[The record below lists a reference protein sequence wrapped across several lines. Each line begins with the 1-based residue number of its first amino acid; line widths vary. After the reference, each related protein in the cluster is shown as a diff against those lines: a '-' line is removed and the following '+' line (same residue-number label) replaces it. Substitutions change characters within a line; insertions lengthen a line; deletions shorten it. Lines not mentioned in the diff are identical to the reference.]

1 MNNKFMILL
10 MIFLHVFDDYHLQG
24 ILANL
29 KQKSYW
35 QRVAP
40 DKMYRH
46 DYIMALAM
54 HSMSWSFMIMLPIA
68 YCMNFNISVSFIITF
83 VVNSIVHGVIDD
95 LKANRHMIDLI
106 TDQTVHIVQIFVTA
120 ILYMGGVL

>member
-10 MIFLHVFDDYHLQG
+10 MVFLHVFDDYHLQG

-35 QRVAP
+35 LRVAS
-40 DKMYRH
+40 DKMYKY

-54 HSMSWSFMIMLPIA
+54 HSMSWTFMIMLPIA
-68 YCMNFNISVSFIITF
+68 YCMNFNVTVRFVLAFII
-83 VVNSIVHGVIDD
+83 NSIVHGVVDD
-95 LKANRHMIDLI
+95 LKANRHMINLI
-106 TDQTVHIVQIFVTA
+106 ADQTIHIIQIFVTA
-120 ILYMGGVL
+120 IIYMGGTL